1 MSTTIICP
9 NKDQTFTEITEGQ
22 KVTAKYKI
30 VNDGYAPVL
39 ITQVNTSCG
48 CTVGKFSRDPI
59 QPNGSS
65 EVELVFDT
73 KNRKGVNL
81 KSATVQGTFQP
92 PIILTLKVHVI

>member
-1 MSTTIICP
+1 M
-9 NKDQTFTEITEGQ
+9 
-22 KVTAKYKI
+22 
-30 VNDGYAPVL
+30 
-39 ITQVNTSCG
+39 
-48 CTVGKFSRDPI
+48 GKFSRDPI